1 MSKRSH
7 KVNQTNQAL
16 NGCPIYSY
24 LRVWKISIRN
34 YCNIYFI
41 YSFERDYWTWT
52 SFFKKMLKST
62 YDFDR
67 SIINHAV
74 HTSTY
79 GTSDNKVFLLPKK
92 TRQNKTRQ
100 INHTKTKLCD
110 VIRSSQFMKP
120 FQMLIMI
127 MTLLKK
133 CKKKTRSLQRRR
145 RRSFL
150 TNMNH
155 KENLMI
161 QCQAWS
167 I

>member
-1 MSKRSH
+1 
-7 KVNQTNQAL
+7 
-16 NGCPIYSY
+16 
-24 LRVWKISIRN
+24 
-34 YCNIYFI
+34 
-41 YSFERDYWTWT
+41 
-52 SFFKKMLKST
+52 MLKST

-79 GTSDNKVFLLPKK
+79 GTSDNKVFLLPKKNK

-133 CKKKTRSLQRRR
+133 CKK
-145 RRSFL
+145 
-150 TNMNH
+150 
-155 KENLMI
+155 
-161 QCQAWS
+161 
-167 I
+167 